1 MQTELRFGLDW
12 ELWIVEQLLFDAR
25 LDDLIADLIERGVPE
40 GTARDGVHGI
50 LGSDGFRRLRERLGE
65 ATLAARLQ
73 RLQRDLVDALP
84 PSRTTLDAETL
95 LQDHW
100 VPSLP
105 VVLTDAFG
113 GLPALSWTP
122 ASLGERFGAVPVGVN
137 VQRDQATDPSDVE
150 RLEARRPFAD
160 LVARMGGPPTNA
172 EYAVSRNGLLAEPGL
187 RPLWD
192 DLAPLPGFLVPP
204 TPPTGVA
211 LWMGP
216 EGTVTPPHFDPHNSV
231 LLQVHG
237 RKRIRLAPR
246 LRAALHGLVDG
257 YYLRGGLDDAF
268 GARVRTVELDAGQAL
283 FVPAGWFHE
292 VTALA
297 PSITLS
303 FLCFPWDN
311 HFHYLGPP
319 GSDDSR
325 PFS

>member
-1 MQTELRFGLDW
+1 METELRFGLDW

-25 LDDLIADLIERGVPE
+25 LDDLIADLVARGVPE
-40 GTARDGVHGI
+40 GTARDGVLGI
-50 LGSDGFRRLRERLGE
+50 LRSDGFRRLRERLGE

-73 RLQRDLVDALP
+73 RLERDLVHALP
-84 PSRTTLDAETL
+84 PERDTVDAQTL
-95 LQDHW
+95 LRDHW

-105 VVLTDAFG
+105 VVLTRAFE
-113 GLPALSWTP
+113 GLRALSWTP
-122 ASLGERFGAVPVGVN
+122 ASLGERFGDVSIGVS
-137 VQRDQATDPSDVE
+137 VRREEAARPADVE
-150 RLEARRPFAD
+150 ALESRRPFAD
-160 LVARMGGPPTNA
+160 LVARMAGPPSNA

-187 RPLWD
+187 RALWD
-192 DLAPLPGFLVPP
+192 DLAPLPPFLEPP
-204 TPPTGVA
+204 TPPRGVA

-246 LRAALHGLVDG
+246 LRAALHGLVEG
-257 YYLRGGLDDAF
+257 YYLLGTLDDAF
-268 GARVRTVELDAGQAL
+268 GPRVRTVEIGPGEAL

-292 VTALA
+292 VTALS

-303 FLCFPWDN
+303 FLCFPWEN

-319 GSDDSR
+319 GSDDARS
-325 PFS
+325 P